1 MKYFILIIFS
11 LNCYGC
17 ENIVPYCD
25 EEIERV
31 EKRIDAIIFSDE
43 EEMVNDWYWFSRG
56 QIQGYE
62 NVKTFYNEQKEKK

>member
-1 MKYFILIIFS
+1 MKYFILILVS
-11 LNCYGC
+11 LNCFAC
-17 ENIVPYCD
+17 ENIIPYCD

-62 NVKTFYNEQKEKK
+62 NIKTFYNEQKEKK